1 MLMTHD
7 STHVRSVAGTRYV
20 TALREGGSLPGIVEA
35 DDDGLYVV
43 KFRGA
48 GQGLKTLVAEL
59 ICGEIGRSLGL
70 HVPELVTIDIP
81 AAFAPGEPDDE
92 IRDLLAKSV
101 GGNLGI
107 DFLPGAL
114 PFDTAKGPG
123 ITPEL
128 AADIVWFDALI
139 ANVDRTVRNPNML
152 LWHGDIWLID
162 HGAALYQHHR
172 WTDPAVQGRQSFA
185 AIKDHLLLPGAGS
198 IIGADARM
206 ADLLDETRLWSI
218 IGSIPDDWLP
228 DDERVGDAN
237 GQRAAYFAYLSNRMR
252 HPRPFV
258 REAEHCRTEAN
269 VGAIDPDRE
278 TRGRRRE

>member
-1 MLMTHD
+1 MTHA
-7 STHVRSVAGTRYV
+7 STQVRTVAGTRYV

-59 ICGEIGRSLGL
+59 ICGEIGRALGL
-70 HVPELVTIDIP
+70 HVPELVVIDIP

-92 IRDLLAKSV
+92 IRDLLAASV
-101 GGNLGI
+101 GHNLGL

-114 PFDTAKGPG
+114 PFDPATKSGM
-123 ITPEL
+123 TPEL

-152 LWHGDIWLID
+152 LWHKEIWLID

-172 WTDPAVQGRQSFA
+172 WTDPAAQGRQSFA
-185 AIKDHLLLPGAGS
+185 AIKDHVLLPVAGS
-198 IIGADARM
+198 MIDADARM
-206 ADLLDETRLWSI
+206 VDLLDETRLWSI
-218 IGSIPDDWLP
+218 IGAVPDDWLP
-228 DDERVGDAN
+228 DDDRTGDAAA
-237 GQRAAYFAYLSNRMR
+237 QRAAYFAYLNNRLR
-252 HPRPFV
+252 APRPFV
-258 REAEHCRTEAN
+258 QEAELRRTEAN
-269 VGAIDPDRE
+269 VGAIDPNRAN
-278 TRGRRRE
+278 RGRRRE

>member
-1 MLMTHD
+1 MTD
-7 STHVRSVAGTRYV
+7 SATHVRSVRGVRYV

-59 ICGEIGRSLGL
+59 ICGELGRAFGL
-70 HVPELVTIDIP
+70 HVPELVIIDIP

-92 IRDLLAKSV
+92 IRDLLANSV
-101 GGNLGI
+101 GDNLGL

-114 PFDTAKGPG
+114 PFDVAKHTGM
-123 ITPEL
+123 TQEL

-152 LWHGDIWLID
+152 LWHKDIWLID

-172 WTDPAVQGRQSFA
+172 WTDPAQQARQSFA
-185 AIKDHLLLPGAGS
+185 AIKDHVLLPAAAS
-198 IIGADARM
+198 LIDADARM
-206 ADLLDETRLWSI
+206 SDLVDEAALWSI
-218 IGSIPDDWLP
+218 IGSVPDDWLP
-228 DDERVGDAN
+228 DDERVGNADA
-237 GQRAAYFAYLSNRMR
+237 QRAAYFAYLSNRLR
-252 HPRPFV
+252 APRPFV
-258 REAEHCRTEAN
+258 QEAETCRTAQQ
-269 VGAIDPDRE
+269 VGAIDPDRAN
-278 TRGRRRE
+278 RGRRRG

>member
-1 MLMTHD
+1 MTHAT
-7 STHVRSVAGTRYV
+7 THVRSVAGTRYV

-59 ICGEIGRSLGL
+59 ICGEIGRALGL
-70 HVPELVTIDIP
+70 HVPELVAIDIP
-81 AAFAPGEPDDE
+81 VAFAPGEPDDE

-101 GGNLGI
+101 GSNLGL

-114 PFDTAKGPG
+114 PFDTARGSG

-139 ANVDRTVRNPNML
+139 ANVDRTARNPNML
-152 LWHGDIWLID
+152 LWHKNIWLID

-172 WTDPAVQGRQSFA
+172 WADPAAQGRQSFP
-185 AIKDHLLLPGAGS
+185 AIKDHLLLSCAGS
-198 IIGADARM
+198 IIEADARM
-206 ADLLDETRLWSI
+206 AELLDETRLWSI
-218 IGSIPDDWLP
+218 IGSVPDDWLP
-228 DDERVGDAN
+228 NDERVGDADN
-237 GQRAAYFAYLSNRMR
+237 QRSAYFAYLGNRLR

-258 REAEHCRTEAN
+258 REAEQRRGGAN
-269 VGAIDPDRE
+269 VGVIDPDRA